1 MRLLCVTRHPFL
13 SEHLCRYFEDLGF
26 DTVACV
32 GMHEAMDMVPT
43 HDVDAVVS
51 DYDLLS
57 SVPLDRW
64 EQDEILSATPIIAVS
79 LTRHP
84 GEAHLNEATAIAGF
98 LYLPTLQAEDA
109 QRVLKSLP
117 RRRGAITP
125 TNVLPWPGQTQHAQL
140 R

>member
-1 MRLLCVTRHPFL
+1 
-13 SEHLCRYFEDLGF
+13 
-26 DTVACV
+26 
-32 GMHEAMDMVPT
+32 MVPT

-51 DYDLLS
+51 DYDLLA

-64 EQDEILSATPIIAVS
+64 EQDEILSTTPIIAVS

-125 TNVLPWPGQTQHAQL
+125 PNVLPWPGQTQHAQL